1 MRPEIGSKSQHHV
14 FCFVPHLLLDS
25 CDLLDL
31 LAAVRAVILP
41 GSHCFSLEDIR
52 LFGHLLTLV
61 CYWRE
66 VRQGYHII
74 YKIRLRTLF
83 RTRLLSEP
91 VYRQCFLKIFSVL

>member
-1 MRPEIGSKSQHHV
+1 MLLSS
-14 FCFVPHLLLDS
+14 LLDYR
-25 CDLLDL
+25 DLLDL

-41 GSHCFSLEDIR
+41 AGSHCFSLEDIR

-83 RTRLLSEP
+83 RTRLLSEL
-91 VYRQCFLKIFSVL
+91 VYCQCFLKIFSVL